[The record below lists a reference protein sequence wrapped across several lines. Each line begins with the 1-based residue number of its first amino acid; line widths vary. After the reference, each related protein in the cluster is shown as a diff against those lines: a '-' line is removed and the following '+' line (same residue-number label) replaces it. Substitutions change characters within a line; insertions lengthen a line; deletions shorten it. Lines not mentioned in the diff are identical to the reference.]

1 MSEPRLEAFD
11 RLASA
16 AGRSRREMQVVVHGQ
31 RVEITP
37 ELHSQVASQALA
49 ALGRFGGRI
58 GPVTVRL
65 HAPCGGADA
74 LPICYILVDIHP
86 LGVLGVGDAAPSL
99 EAAADRALERASAVV
114 SDELTRRRRL
124 PGARLPG
131 LLRDFVSDLR
141 GTVASGRKEFAAELG
156 GARGLDVQ
164 PSKDDLT

>member
-1 MSEPRLEAFD
+1 
-11 RLASA
+11 
-16 AGRSRREMQVVVHGQ
+16 MQVVVHGQ

-37 ELHSQVASQALA
+37 ELHAQVASQALA

-114 SDELTRRRRL
+114 TDELTRRRRL
-124 PGARLPG
+124 REHGSLAYSATSSPTSEARWRAGGRSLRLNSGAPGG
-131 LLRDFVSDLR
+131 
-141 GTVASGRKEFAAELG
+141 
-156 GARGLDVQ
+156 
-164 PSKDDLT
+164 

>member
-1 MSEPRLEAFD
+1 
-11 RLASA
+11 
-16 AGRSRREMQVVVHGQ
+16 MQVVVHGQ

-37 ELHSQVASQALA
+37 ELHAQVASQALA
-49 ALGRFGGRI
+49 ALGRFGARI

-74 LPICYILVDIHP
+74 LAICYILVDIHP
-86 LGVLGVGDAAPSL
+86 RGVLGGGRRGLQSRGGRRPRPGASQRGRERRVDTKATAA
-99 EAAADRALERASAVV
+99 
-114 SDELTRRRRL
+114 
-124 PGARLPG
+124 GARLPG

-164 PSKDDLT
+164 PSKDDLA